1 MREYEIKA
9 ISPIIQITEQLPR
22 KTNIECKTVGKT
34 QHYSKTFEDYI
45 NECRKSDTPI
55 IHVDYSKTVDKIIPY
70 CCSIPTKEVI
80 NADILKV
87 RMAYEGG
94 IIEEI

>member
-22 KTNIECKTVGKT
+22 KTNNEYKTVGKT
-34 QHYSKTFEDYI
+34 QHYDTTFEDYL
-45 NECRKSDTPI
+45 NECRKSDKTI
-55 IHVDYSKTVDKIIPY
+55 IHVDYSKTVDEVIPY

-80 NADILKV
+80 NIDMLKV
-87 RMAYEGG
+87 KMAYEGG
-94 IIEEI
+94 TIEEV

>member
-22 KTNIECKTVGKT
+22 KTNNEYKTVGKT
-34 QHYSKTFEDYI
+34 QHYGKTFEDYI

-55 IHVDYSKTVDKIIPY
+55 IHVDYSKTVDKVIPY
-70 CCSIPTKEVI
+70 YCSISTKEVM
-80 NADILKV
+80 NVDILKV
-87 RMAYEGG
+87 KMAYEGE